1 MDDIITFIKLI
12 LKSKLQLFWI
22 RDYLSIL
29 KEPHILVE
37 IFNLN
42 VSHINRIDIVGG
54 GYSQCTLWFPIKL
67 ICVMNNGNIF
77 EYVSNSGYIHCRKDN
92 IAILK
97 KEITTKLDESFK
109 KFFTSNFI

>member
-1 MDDIITFIKLI
+1 M
-12 LKSKLQLFWI
+12 FWI
-22 RDYLSIL
+22 RDSLSVL
-29 KEPHILVE
+29 KKTHIFVE

-42 VSHINRIDIVGG
+42 VSHINRIDIVVG
-54 GYSQCTLWFPIKL
+54 GYSQCTLWFPIML

-97 KEITTKLDESFK
+97 KEIITKLDESFK
-109 KFFTSNFI
+109 KNFTSNFI